1 VTWQVR
7 CFCGAQRA
15 MVMSCVTRNG
25 YVTRIALC
33 LEQPVFAPSTCSHH
47 LLPPLAPSTCSHHYR
62 THHLPIS
69 KASVCGEVLQSIK
82 GMLQSILQPSGCWC
96 LCWHSWLLVPV
107 LVSMAAAATACDTEG
122 LGRHTTGLGLSNQ
135 HTLVLYAAPLVVS
148 ILSLHPRC
156 LCMSCGAL
164 TRMCQLRTARH

>member
-1 VTWQVR
+1 MTWQVP
-7 CFCGAQRA
+7 CFCGTQRA

-25 YVTRIALC
+25 YVVCDAQWLYHEDCIVLGAARLC
-33 LEQPVFAPSTCSHH
+33 ST
-47 LLPPLAPSTCSHHYR
+47 TCSHHYR

-164 TRMCQLRTARH
+164 PRMCQMRTARH